1 VSNLR
6 RVLGC
11 NCPTCQP
18 EASPAARLVFNLPG
32 GLVVGFAITVL
43 ARIYL

>member
-1 VSNLR
+1 VSTFR

-11 NCPTCQP
+11 NCATCQP
-18 EASPAARLVFNLPG
+18 KASPAARLILNLPG
-32 GLVVGFAITVL
+32 GLVVGFVITCL